1 MRRNILTK
9 SDLGAN
15 AAYAY
20 QSSGSPHAL
29 CGVSDVATDWGLERQ
44 DIAYTDFGKV
54 KSIDE
59 GSHSCRIGYLPDGQR
74 GYMTLSNGRTSTT
87 RFYGDSYELFRD
99 TLGNT
104 SYIYYLSHGAILH
117 RRGTTMTVLQGYYD
131 AQGSLIALVDADGN
145 VVRRYAYDPWGRRM
159 KPTNWMEEDTSDP
172 DATYHITR
180 GYTMHEHL
188 DDFGLINMNGR
199 VFDPAMA
206 QFLSPD
212 NHIQS
217 SGNWLNYNR
226 YAYCY
231 NNPVN
236 YTDPS
241 GEFVFSAL
249 SALFCPALLPIAI
262 GADIGWLSGGFK
274 SV

>member
-29 CGVSDVATDWGLERQ
+29 CGVSDVTTDWGLERQ

-74 GYMTLSNGRTSTT
+74 GYMTLSDGRTSTT

-104 SYIYYLSHGAILH
+104 SYIYYLNESGDRCLNLSDEVH
-117 RRGTTMTVLQGYYD
+117 
-131 AQGSLIALVDADGN
+131 LI
-145 VVRRYAYDPWGRRM
+145 
-159 KPTNWMEEDTSDP
+159 P
-172 DATYHITR
+172 DH
-180 GYTMHEHL
+180 
-188 DDFGLINMNGR
+188 
-199 VFDPAMA
+199 V
-206 QFLSPD
+206 
-212 NHIQS
+212 
-217 SGNWLNYNR
+217 
-226 YAYCY
+226 
-231 NNPVN
+231 PV
-236 YTDPS
+236 P
-241 GEFVFSAL
+241 
-249 SALFCPALLPIAI
+249 
-262 GADIGWLSGGFK
+262 
-274 SV
+274 